1 MHVINMFRRCGH
13 LCWARCVMSTHH
25 SVLPTPPGSPQ
36 PSPAP
41 HPHHCVL
48 PTPPGSLTHPS
59 PLPPTPHHTP
69 QGSKAT
75 PVLTMEDL
83 RPGLTLVG
91 WVGQITPE
99 ALWLEVAPGIRGR
112 VQRLD
117 TADSAAALKAYPA
130 GFSLGQP
137 VKATVLGVDR
147 EHHTLD
153 LTMREAAAAG
163 GHPSPG
169 QLVTGAVVTARGEGV
184 LVQLGGK
191 AQGIVALTD
200 LHDTWVPNALTAV
213 KPGTLVTA
221 RVLDPAARA
230 SSSSSSKGPQRLQ
243 LSLRGSEGGSIEGYT
258 PPAAAAAAG
267 GQQKAKTAAAAAEAA
282 PKGLLTKDQLK
293 VGSTVKGY
301 VRAVS
306 AKGLFIQLDR
316 THMARVKL
324 SQMSDGFVEDPA
336 ATFPPGTLVEGKI
349 VAVTPATPSPGDT
362 GDTKAGDA
370 KLEVSLRT
378 APGGGWRQL
387 EDIKEGE
394 LTTGKVGQRPGQQ
407 DRMWLTPVLHS
418 SAGCMTAS
426 WYRCGIC
433 VTQHNLARLA
443 TPHTFNPRILNPAV
457 WLLQLS

>member
-1 MHVINMFRRCGH
+1 
-13 LCWARCVMSTHH
+13 
-25 SVLPTPPGSPQ
+25 
-36 PSPAP
+36 
-41 HPHHCVL
+41 
-48 PTPPGSLTHPS
+48 
-59 PLPPTPHHTP
+59 
-69 QGSKAT
+69 
-75 PVLTMEDL
+75 
-83 RPGLTLVG
+83 
-91 WVGQITPE
+91 
-99 ALWLEVAPGIRGR
+99 

-117 TADSAAALKAYPA
+117 VADSAAALKAYPA
-130 GFSLGQP
+130 GFTLGQP

-153 LTMREAAAAG
+153 LTMRKAAAAG

-184 LVQLGGK
+184 LVQFGGK

-221 RVLDPAARA
+221 RVLEPAAGT
-230 SSSSSSKGPQRLQ
+230 SSSSSSKGRPQRLQ
-243 LSLRGSEGGSIEGYT
+243 LSLRGSDGGSIEGYT
-258 PPAAAAAAG
+258 TPAAAAGRQQKGKPAAAAAV
-267 GQQKAKTAAAAAEAA
+267 EAA
-282 PKGLLTKDQLK
+282 PKGLLSKDQLK

-306 AKGLFIQLDR
+306 AKGLFLQLDR

-349 VAVTPATPSPGDT
+349 VAVTPAAPSPGDGA
-362 GDTKAGDA
+362 GDTKAGDTGAA

-378 APGGGWRQL
+378 APGGGWRQV

-394 LTTGKVGQRPGQQ
+394 LTTGKVGQPLVVAGQ
-407 DRMWLTPVLHS
+407 RGVLGDVIKHS
-418 SAGCMTAS
+418 
-426 WYRCGIC
+426 
-433 VTQHNLARLA
+433 
-443 TPHTFNPRILNPAV
+443 PAAV
-457 WLLQLS
+457 GRTHELV